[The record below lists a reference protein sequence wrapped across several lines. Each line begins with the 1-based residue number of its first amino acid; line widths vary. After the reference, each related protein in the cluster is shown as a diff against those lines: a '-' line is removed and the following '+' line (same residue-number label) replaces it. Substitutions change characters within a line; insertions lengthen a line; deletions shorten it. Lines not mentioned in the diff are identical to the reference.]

1 MAENEK
7 LTIITTQPASP
18 EVATVPVKYI
28 FLDIVNFTQNRS
40 VEAQSDIIK
49 ALNDVVKSTIKEN
62 KVPKENVIYLPTGDG
77 ICIALL
83 YIEQP
88 YDIHLKIAVEIIEKI
103 EKHNNKYLDPM
114 RQFKVRIG
122 INSNIDNLIV
132 DINDN
137 KNISGAGVNLCQRI
151 MSLADGNQILI
162 GATVYEMLKYR
173 EKYMHSF
180 VRYETLVKHNE
191 RLVVYHFVKQNVPGL
206 STDIPSSFDA
216 INSEGEKLT
225 KFSAYYFV
233 HSLLNRKFFIRK
245 QSNPELIIG
254 TVLLWSLATDSLSES
269 ESTDMKPANYI
280 TWKAKRASFEEQ
292 FQYYSSVD
300 MRILWSLFKFIIK
313 YDLQV
318 YERYFEKNVNVDWR
332 VINSAGRDKLKS
344 EWPGILRQF
353 DLL

>member
-1 MAENEK
+1 MPENEK
-7 LTIITTQPASP
+7 LKIITTQPASP

-49 ALNDVVKSTIKEN
+49 SLNDIVKSTINEN
-62 KVPKENVIYLPTGDG
+62 QIPKDNVIYLPTGDG

-88 YDIHLKIAVEIIEKI
+88 YDIHVKVATEIIEKI

-114 RQFKVRIG
+114 RQYKVRIG

-162 GATVYEMLKYR
+162 GSTVYEMLKYR
-173 EKYMHSF
+173 EKYMHAF
-180 VRYETLVKHNE
+180 VRYETSVKHNE
-191 RLVVYHFVKQNVPGL
+191 RLVVYQFVKPNVPGL
-206 STDIPSSFDA
+206 SIDIPSSFDA

-225 KFSAYYFV
+225 KFTAYYFV

-245 QSNPELIIG
+245 QSTPDLIIG
-254 TVLLWSLATDSLSES
+254 TVLLWSLATDSYTES

-300 MRILWSLFKFIIK
+300 MRILWSLFKFIVK

-318 YERYFEKNVNVDWR
+318 YERFFEKNVNVDWR
-332 VINSAGRDKLKS
+332 VISSAGRDKLKN
-344 EWPGILRQF
+344 EWPGVLRQF